1 MAIEAS
7 ITPLSTS
14 NKANCTCREKNGTV
28 AITSGTIAPGI
39 PIVVPTMNLVNGINN
54 IAKMINGIERNKF
67 TTLSKVAY
75 KILFSKIFPSRVTT
89 KTTPNAI
96 PNTPAI
102 NPVSPTII
110 KVSIVL
116 LIIS

>member
-1 MAIEAS
+1 M
-7 ITPLSTS
+7 
-14 NKANCTCREKNGTV
+14 
-28 AITSGTIAPGI
+28 TSGTIAPGI
-39 PIVVPTMNLVNGINN
+39 PIVVPTINLVNGINN

-75 KILFSKIFPSRVTT
+75 KILFSKILPSRVTT
-89 KTTPNAI
+89 NTTPKAI

-102 NPVSPTII
+102 KPVIPTIN